1 MTDLESL
8 VNKTVEFAYRG
19 ARLRLDLSHA
29 LFSSFD
35 IDSGTRLLLKEIAHD
50 EVITGT
56 KRLLDSGCG
65 TGVIGIAMAASCPAM
80 DVTLRDR
87 DLLACAF
94 SERNCWRNAISATRF
109 GLEGKP
115 APGIEK
121 RRPKHFNN
129 EVRTGQVAIRPA
141 LLGEDDPD
149 GPFGAVLSNLPAK
162 AGVNVLSRFVIKDAP
177 RLLEQAGRLA
187 FVIVNTLAEEASR
200 WCDESSL
207 ALVRRVTGK
216 GHSVFILE
224 RPADAATAASPTPA
238 LPATASE
245 SWDAA
250 YLRTDASR
258 NLGRY
263 AIRARGWWGLPEF
276 DTESHSTTLA
286 IETLEKACAGLLVRD
301 FLVFEP
307 GIGLAAL
314 WTMRA
319 FGPSR
324 IRLMSRD
331 ILALRASGLNLG
343 AAAARVQESILMSS
357 LDADDAGGGIPDA
370 SCDAVLWNP
379 DEIPG
384 FDAISPAWTLLERIT
399 KKGGAVV
406 IVSTPTIVSRFDRIK
421 PQSFSRLG
429 EKKLKGFASSSF
441 RRV

>member
-1 MTDLESL
+1 MTDLEGL

-50 EVITGT
+50 DVFAGA

-94 SERNCWRNAISATRF
+94 TERNCWRNAIPATRF
-109 GLEGKP
+109 GIGGQP
-115 APGIEK
+115 ASGIEK

-129 EVRTGQVAIRPA
+129 QARTGQVAIRPA
-141 LLGEDDPD
+141 LLGEDDP
-149 GPFGAVLSNLPAK
+149 GGEFGAVLSNLPAK
-162 AGVNVLSRFVIKDAP
+162 AGVSVLSRFVMKDAP
-177 RLLEQAGRLA
+177 RLLEAGGRLA

-200 WCDESSL
+200 WCAQSPL
-207 ALVRRVTGK
+207 ALLRTVTGK

-224 RPADAATAASPTPA
+224 KPAESATTASQA
-238 LPATASE
+238 MSSE
-245 SWDAA
+245 SWDVA

-276 DTESHSTTLA
+276 DTESHATTLA
-286 IETLEKACAGLLVRD
+286 IEALEKACAGSLVRD
-301 FLVFEP
+301 FLVAEP

-331 ILALRASGLNLG
+331 ILALRASELNLR
-343 AAAARVQESILMSS
+343 AAAAKGQESILVSS
-357 LDADDAGGGIPDA
+357 LDADDADCGIADA

-384 FDAISPAWTLLERIT
+384 FDTISPAWKLLERIT

-406 IVSTPTIVSRFDRIK
+406 IVSTPTIVSRFDKIK
-421 PQSFSRLG
+421 PSGFSRLG
-429 EKKLKGFASSSF
+429 ERKWKGFASGSF

>member
-1 MTDLESL
+1 MTDLEGL

-19 ARLRLDLSHA
+19 ARLKLDLSHA

-50 EVITGT
+50 KVITGAT
-56 KRLLDSGCG
+56 RLLDSGCG

-80 DVTLRDR
+80 DVMLRDR
-87 DLLACAF
+87 DLVALAF
-94 SERNCWRNAISATRF
+94 SERNCWRNAIPATRF
-109 GLEGKP
+109 AIDGKP
-115 APGIEK
+115 ADGIER

-129 EVRTGQVAIRPA
+129 EARTGKVAIRPA
-141 LLGEDDPD
+141 LLGEDDPS

-162 AGVNVLSRFVIKDAP
+162 AGTTVLSRFVVKDAP
-177 RLLEQAGRLA
+177 RLLDAGGRLA

-200 WCDESSL
+200 WCAQSPL
-207 ALVRRVTGK
+207 TLVRTVKGK

-224 RPADAATAASPTPA
+224 KPADTAMQESASPA
-238 LPATASE
+238 LPATPPEAWE
-245 SWDAA
+245 AA

-258 NLGRY
+258 NVGRY
-263 AIRARGWWGLPEF
+263 AIRVRGWWGLPEF
-276 DTESHSTTLA
+276 DTESHATTLA
-286 IETLEKACAGLLVRD
+286 IEALEKACAGSLVRD
-301 FLVFEP
+301 FLVSEP

-331 ILALRASGLNLG
+331 ILALRASENNFRAC
-343 AAAARVQESILMSS
+343 AAAGQESLLISS
-357 LDADDAGGGIPDA
+357 LDADDGIADA

-384 FDAISPAWTLLERIT
+384 YDAISPAWKLLERIT

-406 IVSTPTIVSRFDRIK
+406 IVSTPTIISRFDKTK
-421 PQSFSRLG
+421 PQGFSRLG
-429 EKKLKGFASSSF
+429 EKKWKGFASCSF